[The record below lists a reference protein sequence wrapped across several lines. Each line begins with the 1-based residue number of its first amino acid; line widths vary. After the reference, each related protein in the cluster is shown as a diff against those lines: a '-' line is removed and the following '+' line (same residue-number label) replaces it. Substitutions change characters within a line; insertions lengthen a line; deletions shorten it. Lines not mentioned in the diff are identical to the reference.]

1 MSIKPSRTL
10 VVIPAFNE
18 SAVLGQVLFDIK
30 NQLPGFSYVVI
41 DDGSSDN
48 THLIAEKLDVTVLRL
63 PFNLGVGGAMRLGF
77 KFAIQN
83 GYDNVIQIDADGQ
96 HNPADVPVLLS
107 HLENHDLVIGARFAG
122 KGDYQAIG
130 PRRWAMWVL
139 SKSLSKVAKTAL
151 TDTTSGFR
159 ASGPAA
165 IELFSENYPAEYLG
179 DTVES
184 LVIAARSGL
193 RITQVPVTMRE
204 RQGGKPSQNP
214 AKAMIYLIRAT
225 VALLIALAQPTRISI
240 TGSVQK

>member
-1 MSIKPSRTL
+1 MTIQPSETL
-10 VVIPAFNE
+10 IVIPAFNE
-18 SAVLGQVLFDIK
+18 SAVLGMVLNDIK
-30 NQLPGFSYVVI
+30 SHLPDFNYVVI
-41 DDGSSDN
+41 DDGSSDG
-48 THLIAEKLDVTVLRL
+48 THIEAEKSGVPVLRL

-77 KFAIQN
+77 KYAIQQ
-83 GYDNVIQIDADGQ
+83 GFQVVIQIDADGQ
-96 HNPADVPVLLS
+96 HNPADVPALLS
-107 HLENHDLVIGARFAG
+107 KLSSNDLVIGARFAG
-122 KGDYQAIG
+122 KGDYQAGG

-139 SKSLSKVAKTAL
+139 SKSLSKVAKSKL

-165 IELFSENYPAEYLG
+165 VKLFSENYPAEYLG

-214 AKAMIYLIRAT
+214 FKAMIYLVRAT
-225 VALLIALAQPTRISI
+225 VALLIALAQPAKL
-240 TGSVQK
+240 VQMGVRK

>member
-1 MSIKPSRTL
+1 MSISRSKTL
-10 VVIPAFNE
+10 IVIPAFNE
-18 SAVLGQVLFDIK
+18 SAVLGSVLNDIK
-30 NQLPGFSYVVI
+30 YHLPDLSYLVV
-41 DDGSSDN
+41 DDGSRDN
-48 THLIAEKLDVTVLRL
+48 THLVAEQEDVTVLRL
-63 PFNLGVGGAMRLGF
+63 PFNLGVGAAMRLGF
-77 KFAIQN
+77 KYAVQN
-83 GYDNVIQIDADGQ
+83 QFDNVIQIDADGQ
-96 HNPADVPVLLS
+96 HNPADVPSLLS
-107 HLENHDLVIGARFAG
+107 QLNNYDLVIGARFAG
-122 KGDYQAIG
+122 KGEYQAVG

-139 SKSLSKVAKTAL
+139 SKSLSRVAKTTL

-165 IELFSENYPAEYLG
+165 VQLFSQNYPAEYLG

-225 VALLIALAQPTRISI
+225 VALLIALAQPIRTS
-240 TGSVQK
+240 TKGSE